1 MQFKQPTKDSEENL
15 DRFVQVIKQTLMLQT
30 PNQEIPLKKPI
41 GRIQIIVR
49 NGIKPKKKKIL
60 IKTLGKLNVN

>member
-49 NGIKPKKKKIL
+49 NGIKPKKKKF
-60 IKTLGKLNVN
+60 